1 MAIGLG
7 QGLTTT
13 GCSGSAGRRGKVVMI
28 WSDLTPPVY
37 VIIMSVCQCL
47 KGLIV

>member
-1 MAIGLG
+1 VAIGLG

-13 GCSGSAGRRGKVVMI
+13 GCGSARRGGKVVMI

-47 KGLIV
+47 NGLIV